1 MVLNMPAKKNDISE
15 RKKSDRRKKYKEAL
29 ETLEDA
35 MNFIKEKAKREG
47 LRDQELRVLKDY
59 PDLRKKYEGL
69 LAESLKEEEAFPEGK
84 LKEYVEKYYR
94 IHAILKAIDYPEGK
108 EGIVK
113 VLDEFH
119 YCVCEVCNYVHKTG
133 EECPFIIL
141 EKEKSK
147 DG

>member
-1 MVLNMPAKKNDISE
+1 MPAKKNDISE

-35 MNFIKEKAKREG
+35 MNFIKEKAKN
-47 LRDQELRVLKDY
+47 
-59 PDLRKKYEGL
+59 
-69 LAESLKEEEAFPEGK
+69 
-84 LKEYVEKYYR
+84 
-94 IHAILKAIDYPEGK
+94 YPEGK
-108 EGIVK
+108 EGLLK

-119 YCVCEVCNYVHKTG
+119 YYVCEVCNYMHKHG